1 MTETETTNDFT
12 IRAQGNTSMLIG
24 YVSDEN
30 FVALADVLVEFQTE
44 HDLQTAAVVRS
55 TPRGAIHADLPPG
68 SYRVTLVKPGFGSKS
83 VSLDIAS
90 SPVPYH
96 FRLLSDCI
104 LGYVWPRSVRS
115 GERSEFRVHS
125 PEPYRLSL
133 WRYGWKREFI
143 KLLGWFD
150 EHGPRAVMQI
160 TPDGDYTQTGVNW
173 NKVGYG
179 SAHHTQFVTGP
190 ERSGLYYLHAKGEK
204 SGEFFSFPWVVAP
217 AKPQAS
223 IAVLASTN
231 TWLAYN
237 NFGGRSNYINAHRL
251 PDLPTVNA
259 RQDLIRYTKAGS
271 FNVWGFDDS
280 EYLPLSFERP
290 EPGNAVREQEEV
302 TDPIEGRLPCGMAP
316 AEWRLLGWLEREG
329 FRYDYYA
336 ESHLHFG
343 QLDLDA
349 YKILIISVHPEYW
362 SREMYLSVK
371 KWVHERGGKLMYLGG
386 NGLNC
391 EVEFLDNDRLRFKT
405 NLLPSDGGALG
416 MPDPTNPENYLE
428 SRMHR
433 TLESEANLLGVVC
446 TETGIMTAAPYR
458 TIQADHWVF
467 EGTGLKNGD
476 LFGIN
481 SLHERIHGGA
491 SGHETDKI
499 SPKHSPP
506 GTILLA
512 KGTNIENG
520 GSELAYFETDSG
532 GAVFSAGSITYVPS
546 LLVDAPLSKITANVI
561 TRFLDT
567 P

>member
-1 MTETETTNDFT
+1 
-12 IRAQGNTSMLIG
+12 MLIG

-30 FVALADVLVEFQTE
+30 FVALPDVLIEFQSE
-44 HDLQTAAVVRS
+44 PDHQTLAVVRS
-55 TPRGAIHADLPPG
+55 TPRGAVIADVSPRQ
-68 SYRVTLVKPGFGSKS
+68 YRVTLVKPGFGSKS
-83 VSLDIAS
+83 VHLDLTS
-90 SPVPYH
+90 TPTPHH
-96 FRLLSDCI
+96 FRLLSDSI
-104 LGYVWPRSVRS
+104 LGYVWPRSVRT

-133 WRYGWKREFI
+133 WRYGLKREFV

-160 TPDGDYTQTGVNW
+160 TPDGDYTQTGVHW
-173 NKVGYG
+173 NKTGYG

-217 AKPQAS
+217 AKPQAK

-290 EPGNAVREQEEV
+290 EPGNVVREHEEV

-329 FRYDYYA
+329 FSYDYYA

-343 QLDLDA
+343 ELDLDA
-349 YKILIISVHPEYW
+349 YKILITSVHPEYW
-362 SREMYLSVK
+362 SREMYLKVK
-371 KWVHERGGKLMYLGG
+371 DWVHNRGGKLMYLGG

-391 EVEFLDNDRLRFKT
+391 EVEFLDRDRLRFKT
-405 NLLPSDGGALG
+405 NLLPTDGGALG
-416 MPDPTNPENYLE
+416 MPDPNNPEIYLE
-428 SRMHR
+428 SRMAR

-446 TETGIMTAAPYR
+446 TETGIMTAAPYK
-458 TIQADHWVF
+458 TLKADHWVF
-467 EGTGLKNGD
+467 AGTGLKNGD
-476 LFGIN
+476 LFGID

-499 SPKHSPP
+499 SPNHSPP

-512 KGTNIENG
+512 KGTNIDDG
-520 GSELAYFETDSG
+520 GSELAYYETSSG
-532 GAVFSAGSITYVPS
+532 GAVFSAGSITYVAS
-546 LLVDAPLSKITANVI
+546 LLVDQPLSRITTNVI
-561 TRFLDT
+561 SRFLGAR
-567 P
+567 